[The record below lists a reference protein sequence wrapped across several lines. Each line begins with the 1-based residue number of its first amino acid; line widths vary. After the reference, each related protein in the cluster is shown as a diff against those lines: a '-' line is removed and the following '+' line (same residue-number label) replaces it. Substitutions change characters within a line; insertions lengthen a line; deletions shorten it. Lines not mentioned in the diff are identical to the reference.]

1 MKRGEEALR
10 QEGVRGWATGL
21 MKQARE
27 LKRAHR
33 IPTGLIQA
41 FLRLFSE
48 LKFDLHSEE
57 GGRPL

>member
-1 MKRGEEALR
+1 MKREEEALR
-10 QEGVRGWATGL
+10 QEDMRGWETGL
-21 MKQARE
+21 MKWARE

-41 FLRLFSE
+41 FLGFFSE
-48 LKFDLHSEE
+48 LKFELHSEE